1 MSICFL
7 FSLFHS
13 DACFCTGV
21 PAHGE
26 NKVNSGSDLKLSAEW
41 YNFAGKTAVVTGG
54 TGVLGGEIAIALAGA
69 GANVAILG
77 RNSESGKSVQQ
88 RMGTKAANSEVF
100 LCDVIDRDGLAGVAK
115 EVQKRFGKIDLL
127 VNAAGGNNPKA
138 TTNLEMKFFDLP
150 PDALRWVFDLNM
162 TGTILPCQVFGKV
175 MAEQG
180 SGVILNVTSM
190 AAMRPLTRVVAY
202 SAAKAAVSN
211 FTQWLAVH
219 FAQEYSPNIRVNA
232 IAPGFFLTSQ
242 NRFLL
247 TDRESGELT
256 GRGKSII
263 AHTPMGRF
271 GNPED
276 LLGAALWLLS
286 PASSFVTGTVV
297 AIDGG
302 FSAFSGV

>member
-1 MSICFL
+1 M
-7 FSLFHS
+7 
-13 DACFCTGV
+13 
-21 PAHGE
+21 
-26 NKVNSGSDLKLSAEW
+26 NSSFESKLLSEW
-41 YNFAGKTAVVTGG
+41 YDFTGKTAVVTGG
-54 TGVLGGEIAIALAGA
+54 TGVLGGAIAVGLAAA

-77 RNSESGKSVQQ
+77 RKREAGKEVQQ
-88 RMGTKAANSEVF
+88 KMGAKAANSEIF
-100 LCDVIDRDGLAGVAK
+100 LCDVLDRESLF
-115 EVQKRFGKIDLL
+115 EVGKTVQERFGHVDLL

-138 TTNLEMKFFDLP
+138 TTNPETKFFDLP
-150 PDALRWVFDLNM
+150 TDALRWVFDLNM
-162 TGTILPCQVFGKV
+162 LGTILPCQVFGKI

-202 SAAKAAVSN
+202 SGAKAAVSN

-219 FAQEYSPNIRVNA
+219 FAQEYSPKIRVNA

-247 TDRESGELT
+247 SDRETGEWT
-256 GRGKSII
+256 PRGKSII
-263 AHTPMGRF
+263 AHTPMARF
-271 GNPED
+271 GEPDD

-302 FSAFSGV
+302 FDAFSGV